1 VLKFAASLEGRA
13 TVTADIN
20 FVQKVASSLNANA
33 SLSGEFNFVQK
44 AQASLLT
51 SANVTGNITIPKTFN
66 ASLLATGTTTADL
79 TVGSGVDTDA
89 QAFFARVTAAGGTLT
104 TTEQN
109 AVNTL
114 VIAMKADG
122 TWTKMKAIYP
132 MVGSSAAACAQNL
145 KSASFTGTF
154 SSGWTFESTGVTPNG
169 TSAFMDTAFLPNVNL
184 INNNYHLSHYSR
196 TQKTTGTE
204 VDIGSAGTVPVLIA
218 LDQFY
223 AGAGKAFVAGD
234 YNINVITNLTA
245 TNTRGFQVCTRTSQT
260 LAKMFFN
267 NNQIGSNLTT
277 NNTNNLPVFSFS
289 LGSSRSST
297 NIPQEFSS
305 KQCAFASIGDGLTDT
320 EAANFY
326 TAVQVFQTTLNR
338 QV

>member
-1 VLKFAASLEGRA
+1 
-13 TVTADIN
+13 
-20 FVQKVASSLNANA
+20 
-33 SLSGEFNFVQK
+33 
-44 AQASLLT
+44 LT
-51 SANVTGNITIPKTFN
+51 GAGT
-66 ASLLATGTTTADL
+66 LAADL
-79 TVGSGVDTDA
+79 TVVAFDADA
-89 QAFFARVTAAGGTLT
+89 QAFFDRVTTAGGTLSA
-104 TTEQN
+104 TEQN

-114 VIAMKADG
+114 VIALKADG
-122 TWTKMKAIYP
+122 IWTKMKVIYP
-132 MVGSSAAACAQNL
+132 MVGASAAACAQNL
-145 KSASFTGTF
+145 KSSSFTGTF
-154 SSGWTFESTGVTPNG
+154 SSGWTFSNTGVTPNG
-169 TSAFMDTAFLPNVNL
+169 TSSFMDTAFSPNVNL

-204 VDIGSAGTVPVLIA
+204 VDIGSAGSIPVLIA

-277 NNTNNLPVFSFS
+277 NNTNTLPVFSFS
-289 LGSSRSST
+289 LGSSKNSFSV
-297 NIPQEFSS
+297 PQEFSS

-320 EAANFY
+320 DASNFY
-326 TAVQVFQTTLNR
+326 TRVQAFQTTLSR